1 VISNDLAAF
10 LESGISVLVG
20 TRDAQLMPESS
31 RAFGAR
37 VEAGGTEVTVYMPEA
52 FSTCS
57 FANLRE
63 NGRIA
68 VCFSRPSDHRSF
80 QLKGRVLETRG
91 CTEADHPHLDRYA
104 RLAGLTFTAI
114 GIPAR
119 VLRRLAVLP
128 CRAVRFRVEAVFVQ
142 TPGPGAGQPLGAAAE
157 AGG

>member
-1 VISNDLAAF
+1 MTSPHETVRGRRFTPWPHASAGTPKTAA
-10 LESGISVLVG
+10 
-20 TRDAQLMPESS
+20 
-31 RAFGAR
+31 GAR
-37 VEAGGTEVTVYMPEA
+37 LCRQGR
-52 FSTCS
+52 FD
-57 FANLRE
+57 NLRE

-80 QLKGRVLETRG
+80 QLKGRVLETRP
-91 CTEADHPHLDRYA
+91 CTEADRPHLDRYA
-104 RLAGLTFTAI
+104 RLAGQTFTAI

-142 TPGPGAGQPLGAAAE
+142 TPGPGAGQPLGPAE